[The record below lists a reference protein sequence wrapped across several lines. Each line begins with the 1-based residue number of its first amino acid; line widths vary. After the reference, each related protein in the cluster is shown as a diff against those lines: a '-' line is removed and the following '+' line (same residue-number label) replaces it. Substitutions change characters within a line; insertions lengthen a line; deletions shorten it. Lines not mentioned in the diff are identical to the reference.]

1 MDAGADTNNGDADDG
16 PRWCLAEE
24 EYLQELAAVCR
35 RLAQA
40 YLVVYHTYR
49 RRQKH
54 VRVPMIAISSASGM
68 LSFGTEVFP
77 TDWHKYVNI
86 CVGIAGLLVA
96 LVGSIESFLRL
107 TDTIA
112 NSATASLNLE
122 KLAET
127 ICLELSLPKHRRNAS
142 GTSFVRASYGAYEKI
157 MESAPNVLKKVVFL
171 RPPWAQRQRRAPH
184 QRRTNDVQDL
194 LFIPA
199 PHDPSPPSPRATAE
213 VGLTGIVQADPAN
226 GCTDPTI
233 PCQVPPTEPV
243 LQHQHDAT
251 APTYEHVNLPGMVPS
266 LHGYHGYWTSHT
278 HAHRPSTA
286 QRQPSMM
293 IGDVRKALSRF
304 STVMGGMLPSTRRP
318 TEDDEDGE
326 HAERVAEEDDE
337 ERQKPVPFT

>member
-1 MDAGADTNNGDADDG
+1 MEGAAAANVVALDHADADDDG
-16 PRWCLAEE
+16 PRWCTAEE

-49 RRQKH
+49 TRQKR

-77 TDWHKYVNI
+77 SDWHKYINI

-127 ICLELSLPKHRRNAS
+127 ICLELSLPIHRRNAS

-157 MESAPNVLKKVVFL
+157 MESAPNVLKRVVFL
-171 RPPWAQRQRRAPH
+171 RPSWAQRQKRAPH

-194 LFIPA
+194 LFVPA
-199 PHDPSPPSPRATAE
+199 PDDPTPPSPRATQIDAIPVPQHNAVE
-213 VGLTGIVQADPAN
+213 VPAAH
-226 GCTDPTI
+226 
-233 PCQVPPTEPV
+233 QQQSHAVPAAST
-243 LQHQHDAT
+243 H
-251 APTYEHVNLPGMVPS
+251 EHMMLPGMVPS
-266 LHGYHGYWTSHT
+266 PHGYHSYWTERS
-278 HAHRPSTA
+278 AAFRP
-286 QRQPSMM
+286 PSRM
-293 IGDVRKALSRF
+293 IGDVRRALSRW
-304 STVMGGMLPSTRRP
+304 STAMGVLPTRRP
-318 TEDDEDGE
+318 TEEDEDGVQGE
-326 HAERVAEEDDE
+326 PEDEEDDE